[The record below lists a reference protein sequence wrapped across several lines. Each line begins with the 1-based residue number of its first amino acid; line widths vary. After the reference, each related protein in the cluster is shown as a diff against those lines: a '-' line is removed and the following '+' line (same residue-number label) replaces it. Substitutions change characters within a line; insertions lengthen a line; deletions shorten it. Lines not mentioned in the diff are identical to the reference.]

1 MKWFFY
7 DIDNERQK
15 EILKQSIN
23 NFDND
28 NDISYD
34 NILTENEFIN
44 NQENLDIDILVINFD
59 RKFLQR
65 IRNIDLHMII
75 ICNSDNDIETCLDI
89 FIKSTKNVQIILP
102 NEFTST
108 ELIANFMNLE
118 RELKK

>member
-1 MKWFFY
+1 MTQ
-7 DIDNERQK
+7 RQK